1 MSRTAILLAT
11 ILSLACAPA
20 PARAPETCPKV
31 TPRNNQD
38 QNPDLSGVAPI
49 AGVAKM
55 FAACGLE
62 KTSAE
67 LLYWETLEENPG
79 PQAYII
85 FHQRFLTTAAVDQCM
100 REWLIA
106 NGAQDPSAGST
117 SGESGDQGSDS
128 SG

>member
-11 ILSLACAPA
+11 ILSLACTPA
-20 PARAPETCPKV
+20 PAQPTETCLQV
-31 TPRNNQD
+31 TPRNNQS
-38 QNPDLSGVAPI
+38 QNPDLAGAAPL
-49 AGVAKM
+49 AGVIKM
-55 FAACGLE
+55 FQACGLE

-79 PQAYII
+79 PQAYVV
-85 FHQRFLTTAAVDQCM
+85 FHQRFLTTSAVDQCM
-100 REWLIA
+100 REWLLS

-117 SGESGDQGSDS
+117 SGESGDPGSDS